1 MAEIKL
7 SGKLPGGD
15 ASGLG
20 AIAPQLVTNPHRVH
34 VLVALVDAK
43 SLTTDADGG
52 DTIPTVRLRRIE
64 TITGADDLKVIERL
78 LRRAIEAR
86 TGQTV
91 LPMDLE
97 DELTAAFED
106 IDPNTGET
114 KPKG

>member
-15 ASGLG
+15 ANGLG

-34 VLVALVDAK
+34 VLVALVDCR
-43 SLTTDADGG
+43 STTTDNDSG
-52 DTIPTVRLRRIE
+52 DTMPTARIRRVE
-64 TITGADDLKVIERL
+64 AITGAEDLKTLERL
-78 LRRAIEAR
+78 LRRAMEHR

-106 IDPNTGET
+106 IDPNTGEV
-114 KPKG
+114 KE